1 MSQSRFALLAV
12 TLAVCL
18 LLGLGAEAA
27 SAQGERRDRDVR
39 EPTELLREYPFS
51 EGGRLDSRKR
61 SEVPPERAERTA
73 PTAPAAAADD
83 SGDGD
88 SIVLPIV
95 AALGVAGLVV
105 LAVGSRRVARAKAGR
120 SEPEPSPAEPQPSPA
135 APPPRSGARARSY
148 AVVNQKGG
156 VGKTTVSL
164 TVGVAAARRGARVL
178 VVDLDPQA
186 SASVV
191 LSPEGREGPTM
202 ADALLKP
209 DSCSLGDTILATG
222 WGLDLA
228 PSERALRSAEGGLP
242 TGEGVLARQ
251 LDTVDDYDL
260 VLIDCPPSLGVL
272 TIEVL
277 NAVSRVLV
285 VTEPTFLALQAIDE
299 LLDTLRD
306 VTTGRNPT
314 LDVAGVVVNRVEST
328 AEHKRGI
335 SEVEHVFGPRVLE
348 PHIPKRAVLQ
358 QAMRSGVPP
367 QDLPSHYAD
376 EVAELF
382 DALAENLEAAPA
394 RRFAPGPAEPRA
406 LPRATPAAT
415 SRGSARPD
423 SSAPGPE

>member
-1 MSQSRFALLAV
+1 MSRSRFALLAV
-12 TLAVCL
+12 TLAACL

-27 SAQGERRDRDVR
+27 SAQGQRRDRDVR
-39 EPTELLREYPFS
+39 EPTKLLREYPFS

-73 PTAPAAAADD
+73 PTTPAAAADD
-83 SGDGD
+83 SGDGN
-88 SIVLPIV
+88 SIVLPIL

-105 LAVGSRRVARAKAGR
+105 LAAGGRRVARAKAVR
-120 SEPEPSPAEPQPSPA
+120 SERQPSPAEPQPSPA
-135 APPPRSGARARSY
+135 ARPPRSGPRARSY

-191 LSPEGREGPTM
+191 LSPEGTEGPTM

-209 DSCSLGDTILATG
+209 DSCSLGDTVLATG
-222 WGLDLA
+222 WGVDLA

-277 NAVSRVLV
+277 NAVSRALV

-306 VTTGRNPT
+306 VTTERNPT
-314 LDVAGVVVNRVEST
+314 LDVAGVVVNRVENT

-358 QAMRSGVPP
+358 EAMRSGVPP

-376 EVAELF
+376 EIADLF
-382 DALAENLEAAPA
+382 DALAEHLEAAPA
-394 RRFAPGPAEPRA
+394 RRFAPRA
-406 LPRATPAAT
+406 
-415 SRGSARPD
+415 S
-423 SSAPGPE
+423 

>member
-1 MSQSRFALLAV
+1 MSQSRFALLAA

-27 SAQGERRDRDVR
+27 SAQGGKRDRDVK

-95 AALGVAGLVV
+95 AALGAAGLLV
-105 LAVGSRRVARAKAGR
+105 LAVGGRRVARAK
-120 SEPEPSPAEPQPSPA
+120 PARPEPQPSPA
-135 APPPRSGARARSY
+135 APPPGSGPRARSY

-156 VGKTTVSL
+156 VGKTTISL
-164 TVGVAAARRGARVL
+164 TVGAAAARRGTRVL

-186 SASVV
+186 SASMV
-191 LSPEGREGPTM
+191 LSPEPRDGPTM

-209 DSCSLGDTILATG
+209 DSCSLGDTILPTG

-242 TGEGVLARQ
+242 AGEEGVLARQ

-272 TIEVL
+272 TTEVL
-277 NAVSRVLV
+277 KAVPRALV

-306 VTTGRNPT
+306 LATERNPT

-335 SEVEHVFGPRVLE
+335 SEVGHVFGPRVLE

-358 QAMRSGVPP
+358 EAMRSGVPP

-382 DALAENLEAAPA
+382 DALAEQLEAAPA
-394 RRFAPGPAEPRA
+394 RRFAPGA
-406 LPRATPAAT
+406 
-415 SRGSARPD
+415 S
-423 SSAPGPE
+423 

>member
-1 MSQSRFALLAV
+1 M
-12 TLAVCL
+12 
-18 LLGLGAEAA
+18 
-27 SAQGERRDRDVR
+27 
-39 EPTELLREYPFS
+39 
-51 EGGRLDSRKR
+51 
-61 SEVPPERAERTA
+61 
-73 PTAPAAAADD
+73 
-83 SGDGD
+83 
-88 SIVLPIV
+88 
-95 AALGVAGLVV
+95 
-105 LAVGSRRVARAKAGR
+105 
-120 SEPEPSPAEPQPSPA
+120 
-135 APPPRSGARARSY
+135 
-148 AVVNQKGG
+148 
-156 VGKTTVSL
+156 
-164 TVGVAAARRGARVL
+164 
-178 VVDLDPQA
+178 
-186 SASVV
+186 
-191 LSPEGREGPTM
+191 
-202 ADALLKP
+202 
-209 DSCSLGDTILATG
+209 
-222 WGLDLA
+222 
-228 PSERALRSAEGGLP
+228 
-242 TGEGVLARQ
+242 LARQ

>member
-1 MSQSRFALLAV
+1 MSRSRFALLAV
-12 TLAVCL
+12 TLAACL

-73 PTAPAAAADD
+73 PTTPAAAADD

-88 SIVLPIV
+88 SIDLPIL

-105 LAVGSRRVARAKAGR
+105 LAAGGRRVARAKAAR
-120 SEPEPSPAEPQPSPA
+120 SERQPSPAEPHPSPA
-135 APPPRSGARARSY
+135 ARPPRSGPRARSY

-191 LSPEGREGPTM
+191 LSPEGTEGPTM

-222 WGLDLA
+222 WGVDLA

-277 NAVSRVLV
+277 NAVSRALV

-306 VTTGRNPT
+306 VTTERNPT
-314 LDVAGVVVNRVEST
+314 LDVAGVVVNRVEAT

-358 QAMRSGVPP
+358 EAMRSGVPP

-382 DALAENLEAAPA
+382 DALAEHLEAAPA
-394 RRFAPGPAEPRA
+394 RRFAPRA
-406 LPRATPAAT
+406 
-415 SRGSARPD
+415 S
-423 SSAPGPE
+423 